1 MNMLQQGGYMEAK
14 KSKLLQQYSVQA
26 NNKIKES
33 NIFNG
38 ISIFV
43 NGYTKPSADELKHL
57 MSLHGGIYHH
67 YHIPSKTTY
76 IIASNLPDT
85 KVYMKN
91 NWIIIES
98 VIDPRTIFLG

>member
-14 KSKLLQQYSVQA
+14 KSKLREQYSVQA
-26 NNKIKES
+26 NNEIKES

-43 NGYTKPSADELKHL
+43 NGYTKPSADELKQL

-85 KVYMKN
+85 KVCMKN
-91 NWIIIES
+91 S
-98 VIDPRTIFLG
+98 